1 MTSPTPLR
9 APQGA
14 NSSPSSAAE
23 AFSLSEPLCCVVQL
37 AHQPPGVVH
46 QVTLDPAKIKDGLIR
61 IGEWPG
67 DEARGWQH
75 MGNVTVL
82 CVLGRATRSE
92 DGRTLTVTTIIERE
106 QAPLLSPEEEEK
118 RSRQNAVE

>member
-1 MTSPTPLR
+1 MSSSPPLR
-9 APQGA
+9 AIS
-14 NSSPSSAAE
+14 SSPTQGAAE
-23 AFSLSEPLCCVVQL
+23 AFNLNEPTCCVVQL
-37 AHQPPGVVH
+37 MHQPPGVVH

-92 DGRTLTVTTIIERE
+92 DGRTLTVTPIIERE
-106 QAPLLSPEEEEK
+106 PGPDL
-118 RSRQNAVE
+118 VDG